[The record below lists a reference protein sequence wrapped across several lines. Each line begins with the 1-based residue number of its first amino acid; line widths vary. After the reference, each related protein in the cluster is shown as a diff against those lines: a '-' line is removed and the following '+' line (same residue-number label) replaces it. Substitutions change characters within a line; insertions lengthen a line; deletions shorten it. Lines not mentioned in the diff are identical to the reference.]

1 MAYITTQ
8 AYQIV
13 NDAFDEF
20 TGQAPGTTKLDSTN
34 IATLGKSLSD
44 FQALDGFW
52 GKIAHRIIKT
62 VMFAKNYSA
71 ETRKILRD
79 EHSYGAFIQK
89 LYFIAPDAVEN
100 PTYKI
105 PDGNGDYKQLSPYA
119 VEGTVGVESRIY
131 GNDGTWSYEFVM
143 PTRQLSKAVLNV
155 GELNAIIDGAFVA
168 VRNKIEGAKESLIN
182 LAANTSAAKVIADGR
197 AINLLA
203 DYNDTHSTP
212 LTVAE
217 ALESLAFLKYASKRI
232 SKTVDF
238 MKKQSVNYNGEK
250 YLTFTD
256 AADMV
261 VEVNSDAAQSFA
273 SYLEADTFHKELVS
287 LPGYTTVPFWQFNN
301 EDFDLNSAIDIKN
314 DQILSGT
321 EIAVSGIIAMIRDID
336 NVAAYFGDEYEWRK
350 PNERDRVSIHGYQYE
365 KGFGVDNFAQSVV
378 FYIAEGGSIT
388 KDTTDAHVT
397 SISTSKPSV
406 SVFQPIQIT
415 AVFGTGYTYNAVT
428 VNGTAITPND
438 DGEYWY
444 VPATADDITIVV
456 TSKSA

>member
-13 NDAFDEF
+13 NDAYDEF
-20 TGQAPGTTKLDSTN
+20 TGRAPGTTKLDSTN

-71 ETRKILRD
+71 DTRKILRD
-79 EHSYGAFIQK
+79 ENSYGAFIQK

-105 PDGNGDYKQLSPYA
+105 PDGNGDYTQLSPYA
-119 VEGTVGVESRIY
+119 VQGTVGVESRIY

-143 PTRQLSKAVLNV
+143 PTRQLAKAVLNV

-168 VRNKIEGAKESLIN
+168 VKNEIEGAKESLIS
-182 LAANTSAAKVIADGR
+182 LAANTSMAKVLADGR

-212 LTVAE
+212 LTKAQ

-256 AADMV
+256 ASDMV
-261 VEVNSDAAQSFA
+261 IEVNSDAAQSFA

-287 LPGYTTVPFWQFNN
+287 LPGYQTVPFWQFNN
-301 EDFDLNSAIDIKN
+301 EDFDESSRIDLKN
-314 DQILSGT
+314 DQILSGA
-321 EIAVSGIIAMIRDID
+321 EIDVNGIIAVIRDID
-336 NVAAYFGDEYEWRK
+336 NVAAYFGDEYEWSK
-350 PNERDRVSIHGYQYE
+350 PNERQRLSIHGYQYE

-378 FYIAEGGSIT
+378 FYMEEGGTIT
-388 KDTTDAHVT
+388 KDTSDAHVT
-397 SISTSKPSV
+397 AINTSKASV
-406 SVFQPIQIT
+406 SIYQPIQIT
-415 AVFGTGYTYNAVT
+415 ATFGTGYTYNAVT
-428 VNGTAITPND
+428 VDSVAITPNS

-444 VPATADDITIVV
+444 TPTSAEGITIAV

>member
-1 MAYITTQ
+1 M
-8 AYQIV
+8 
-13 NDAFDEF
+13 
-20 TGQAPGTTKLDSTN
+20 
-34 IATLGKSLSD
+34 
-44 FQALDGFW
+44 
-52 GKIAHRIIKT
+52 
-62 VMFAKNYSA
+62 
-71 ETRKILRD
+71 
-79 EHSYGAFIQK
+79 
-89 LYFIAPDAVEN
+89 
-100 PTYKI
+100 
-105 PDGNGDYKQLSPYA
+105 
-119 VEGTVGVESRIY
+119 
-131 GNDGTWSYEFVM
+131 
-143 PTRQLSKAVLNV
+143 
-155 GELNAIIDGAFVA
+155 
-168 VRNKIEGAKESLIN
+168 
-182 LAANTSAAKVIADGR
+182 
-197 AINLLA
+197 
-203 DYNDTHSTP
+203 
-212 LTVAE
+212 TVAE
-217 ALESLAFLKYASKRI
+217 SLESLAFLKYASKRI

-238 MKKQSVNYNGEK
+238 MKKQSINYNGEK

-301 EDFDLNSAIDIKN
+301 EDFELNSAIDIKN

-336 NVAAYFGDEYEWRK
+336 NVAAYFGDEYEWSK

-456 TSKSA
+456 TSKSE